1 MVCGFGEQ
9 ASYETLVNSI
19 AKQQLDKSLRFTDWS
34 IRPLSEGHIKYAL
47 GDVIHLRIVYTE
59 LHKQAERTG
68 RLEWMLEEMQ
78 NLTNPATYSI
88 DPKMVWQRIRARSHK
103 PKFLNYLRELCAWRE
118 IMAQKRDVPR
128 SRIIK
133 DDGILEIA
141 SYPPNALGDFSRYR
155 QVYGLNEKEK
165 SEIIELMQNAA
176 KMPADQWPQVDQPK
190 PLTQSQSALL
200 ELLKVLLRIK
210 SDQNGVAAKIIATSD
225 DLELLARGHDDQ
237 CSVLRGWRRKIYGEY
252 ALALRDGKLAL
263 GLDKK
268 GLKLVDV
275 S

>member
-1 MVCGFGEQ
+1 
-9 ASYETLVNSI
+9 
-19 AKQQLDKSLRFTDWS
+19 
-34 IRPLSEGHIKYAL
+34 
-47 GDVIHLRIVYTE
+47 
-59 LHKQAERTG
+59 
-68 RLEWMLEEMQ
+68 
-78 NLTNPATYSI
+78 
-88 DPKMVWQRIRARSHK
+88 
-103 PKFLNYLRELCAWRE
+103 
-118 IMAQKRDVPR
+118 MAQKRDVPR

-141 SYPPNALGDFSRYR
+141 SYPPNALADFSRYR

-165 SEIIELMQNAA
+165 SEIIELIQNAA

-225 DLELLARGHDDQ
+225 DLELFARGHDDQ
-237 CSVLRGWRRKIYGEY
+237 CSVLRGWRRKIYGED

-275 S
+275 KTGG